1 MSVSTRLTNANELR
15 TQSQSA
21 REARAEARRA
31 REAAIIEAL
40 ERQMRDLEERLRKLY
55 NENEL
60 IFFREELTLAH
71 NRVNTADE
79 RRRGLNLRIMQESTR
94 LRQEQMD
101 SNAGDEYTRAR
112 HDYDDYRNNV
122 NPSDHEGI
130 NRRYDEYNRI
140 LAAIN
145 VSVLARIRPL
155 FVERDIAKRE
165 ADEAQR
171 NYDNLFERQQNLLQ
185 EIRGLQQEI
194 RDLHQNINE
203 LRHELTQAQG
213 KRRHRTTYKKNKRF
227 INSKNRKKLHTLR
240 KKRRRTN

>member
-1 MSVSTRLTNANELR
+1 M
-15 TQSQSA
+15 
-21 REARAEARRA
+21 
-31 REAAIIEAL
+31 
-40 ERQMRDLEERLRKLY
+40 ERQLRDLEERLRKLY

-60 IFFREELTLAH
+60 NFFREELTLAH

-112 HDYDDYRNNV
+112 YDYDDYRNNV

-130 NRRYDEYNRI
+130 IRRYDEYNRI

-171 NYDNLFERQQNLLQ
+171 NYDNLFEHQQNLLQ
-185 EIRGLQQEI
+185 EIGDLQLGINRLRGQ
-194 RDLHQNINE
+194 
-203 LRHELTQAQG
+203 LTQAQG
-213 KRRHRTTYKKNKRF
+213 KRRHRTTYKKNKSF
-227 INSKNRKKLHTLR
+227 INSKKRKKLHTLR

>member
-21 REARAEARRA
+21 RGARAEARRA

-60 IFFREELTLAH
+60 NFFRDELTLAH

-79 RRRGLNLRIMQESTR
+79 RRRGLNRSIMQESTR

-101 SNAGDEYTRAR
+101 SNAGLEYQGAR
-112 HDYDDYRNNV
+112 NDYENYRINV
-122 NPSDHEGI
+122 NPNDSEGI
-130 NRRYDEYNRI
+130 NRLYDEYNRI
-140 LAAIN
+140 LGAIN
-145 VSVLARIRPL
+145 VRVLGSIRPL
-155 FVERDIAKRE
+155 FVEREMARHQV
-165 ADEAQR
+165 DEVQR

-185 EIRGLQQEI
+185 EIGDLQRRIDTLRGQLTQ
-194 RDLHQNINE
+194 
-203 LRHELTQAQG
+203 LTQARG

>member
-1 MSVSTRLTNANELR
+1 MSDPTRPTNANE
-15 TQSQSA
+15 QSTRRQSA
-21 REARAEARRA
+21 RIASLARRA
-31 REAAIIEAL
+31 REVARIRDL
-40 ERQMRDLEERLRKLY
+40 ERQMSELEERLRKLN

-60 IFFREELTLAH
+60 NLIDEALTQEQ
-71 NRVNTADE
+71 NRFNTADE
-79 RRRGLNLRIMQESTR
+79 RRRHLNLRIAQESTL
-94 LRQEQMD
+94 LRQAQMN

-112 HDYDDYRNNV
+112 NDYDDYRNNV

-130 NRRYDEYNRI
+130 IRRYNEYNRI
-140 LAAIN
+140 LGDINAI
-145 VSVLARIRPL
+145 VLAGIRPL
-155 FVERDIAKRE
+155 IDERERARHQAE
-165 ADEAQR
+165 EAQR
-171 NYDNLFERQQNLLQ
+171 NYDNLLKRQQNRLQ
-185 EIRGLQQEI
+185 EIRDLQQEI

>member
-1 MSVSTRLTNANELR
+1 MIDPRSINANE
-15 TQSQSA
+15 QSTRRQSA
-21 REARAEARRA
+21 RIASLARRA
-31 REAAIIEAL
+31 REAARIQAL
-40 ERQMRDLEERLRKLY
+40 ERQLRDLEERLRKLY

-60 IFFREELTLAH
+60 NFFREELTLAH

-94 LRQEQMD
+94 LRQEQLD
-101 SNAGDEYTRAR
+101 SNTGLEYTRAR

-130 NRRYDEYNRI
+130 IRRYDEYNRI

-145 VSVLARIRPL
+145 VSVLAGIRPFIL
-155 FVERDIAKRE
+155 QRERARQQ

-185 EIRGLQQEI
+185 EIGDLQQEI
-194 RDLHQNINE
+194 RDLHQNIIE

>member
-21 REARAEARRA
+21 RGARAEARRA

-40 ERQMRDLEERLRKLY
+40 ERQLRDLEERLRKLY

-60 IFFREELTLAH
+60 NFFREELTLAH

-79 RRRGLNLRIMQESTR
+79 RRRGLNRSIMQESTR

-101 SNAGDEYTRAR
+101 SNAGLEYQGAR
-112 HDYDDYRNNV
+112 NDYENYRINV
-122 NPSDHEGI
+122 NPNDSEGI
-130 NRRYDEYNRI
+130 NRLYDEYNRI

-185 EIRGLQQEI
+185 EIGDLQQG
-194 RDLHQNINE
+194 INR
-203 LRHELTQAQG
+203 LRGQLTQLTQAQG
-213 KRRHRTTYKKNKRF
+213 KRRHRTTYKKNKSF
-227 INSKNRKKLHTLR
+227 INSKKRKKLHTLR